1 MHKVVKPF
9 PYSVDGFTL
18 IDLNVGDE
26 RDFGAMT
33 DGLVGEGF
41 IEPVAAKVAVIE
53 RAVVAEPVIETKPA
67 PVEEIEMAV
76 ATQRRG
82 RPRK

>member
-9 PYSVDGFTL
+9 PYSEDGFTL
-18 IDLNVGDE
+18 IDLAVGDE

-41 IEPVAAKVAVIE
+41 IEPSESKPVASSAPELPPVELDVEVAAE
-53 RAVVAEPVIETKPA
+53 YETKPA
-67 PVEEIEMAV
+67 P
-76 ATQRRG
+76 RRG

>member
-18 IDLNVGDE
+18 IDLNAGDE

-33 DGLVGEGF
+33 KGLEAEGF
-41 IEPVAAKVAVIE
+41 IAPVDKPAAVE
-53 RAVVAEPVIETKPA
+53 RAAVAEPVIETKPA
-67 PVEEIEMAV
+67 TVEEIETAV
-76 ATQRRG
+76 DQPRRG

>member
-9 PYSVDGFTL
+9 PFSEDGFTL
-18 IDLNVGDE
+18 IDLAIGDE

-33 DGLVGEGF
+33 DGLMGEGF
-41 IEPVAAKVAVIE
+41 IEPIESKPSAAPTVDEQPIELAVE
-53 RAVVAEPVIETKPA
+53 AAAEYETKPV
-67 PVEEIEMAV
+67 P
-76 ATQRRG
+76 RRG